1 MSAVPEFFGAG
12 EEMMC
17 GWFHPAAA
25 AADRG
30 TVVVLCPALGFDL
43 ICSYRSWRIL
53 AERLAAAGF
62 GVLRFDY
69 LATGNSAGNPE
80 EPHQVARWLRSIE
93 LAVEHA
99 RARTGAERVVLVGLR
114 LGATLAA
121 CAARTIP
128 GVDSLVLWSPFRSGR
143 LYARELIALAR
154 LSRPES
160 SEEIDASSD
169 LEAAGFLVTRATLDE
184 LSGLDMLALSEQPAP
199 RVLVIEREDFP
210 SDSRLLEHLTHLGC
224 AVTVDRIPGTLDT
237 LVQPIRSKVPEPILD
252 RIVTWLVDGHP
263 EHRIAGAVTS
273 PARSGAG
280 HGPGW
285 REQPMNFGPD
295 RRLFGILTRPESNE
309 PPAAAVVFLNTG
321 CEHHVGPHR
330 MYVPLSRAWARE
342 GYASLRFDLGGIGD
356 SRTPAGVIENE
367 AYPPHAMDD
376 VASAV
381 AEVRRTTGAE
391 SVVVFGICSGGWH
404 AFRAVRDGL
413 PVDAVM
419 AINAPLYVR
428 EGSEYTITELEER
441 LELERYSRS
450 ATDPEKWKKV
460 LRGGASIATF
470 TRLAVGAVLRWVRAK
485 VKWLGSKLGTAS
497 GRDNLGGDLRTIAA
511 RKVPTKFVFSDDDL
525 GLAYFHLHAR
535 GPLRL
540 GRGLMSWT
548 VVSNAEHTF
557 GPLQAQC
564 TLRELMRDFLQH
576 TGVKRSD

>member
-17 GWFHPAAA
+17 GSLHPAASS
-25 AADRG
+25 DRG
-30 TVVVLCPALGFDL
+30 TVVVLCPPLGFDL
-43 ICSYRSWRIL
+43 ICCYRSWRIL

-62 GVLRFDY
+62 DVLRFDY
-69 LATGNSAGNPE
+69 LDTGNSAGNPE
-80 EPHQVARWLRSIE
+80 EPHQVARWQRSIE
-93 LAVEHA
+93 LAVDHA
-99 RARTGAERVVLVGLR
+99 RARTGAARVVLVGFR

-121 CAARTIP
+121 CAAPAIP

-143 LYARELIALAR
+143 LYARELIGLAR

-160 SEEIDASSD
+160 PEAIDASGD
-169 LEAAGFLVTRATLDE
+169 VEAAGFLVTRATLDE
-184 LSGLDMLALSEQPAP
+184 LSDLDILALPEQPAP

-210 SDSRLLEHLTHLGC
+210 SDSRLLAHLTQLGSE
-224 AVTVDRIPGTLDT
+224 VTVDRLPGTLET
-237 LVQPIRSKVPEPILD
+237 LVQPILSKVPEPILD
-252 RIVTWLVDGHP
+252 RIVTWLVEGHP
-263 EHRIAGAVTS
+263 EGTARAAVTKPAS
-273 PARSGAG
+273 PETA

-285 REQPMNFGPD
+285 REQPLSFGPE
-295 RRLFGILTRPESNE
+295 RRLFGILTRPESDD
-309 PPAAAVVFLNTG
+309 PPATAVVFLNTG

-381 AEVRRTTGAE
+381 AEVRRMTGAE

-413 PVDAVM
+413 PVDAAM
-419 AINAPLYVR
+419 AINAPLYIR
-428 EGSEYTITELEER
+428 EGSEYTIAELEER
-441 LELERYSRS
+441 LELGRYSRS

-470 TRLAVGAVLRWVRAK
+470 ARIASGAALRGVRAK
-485 VKWLGSKLGTAS
+485 LKSLGSKLTARS
-497 GRDNLGGDLRTIAA
+497 VRDDLGGDLRTIAA
-511 RKVPTKFVFSDDDL
+511 RKVPTKFVFSDTDL
-525 GLAYFHLHAR
+525 ALAYFHLHAR

-540 GRGLMSWT
+540 GRGRMSWT

-557 GPLQAQC
+557 GPLRAQR
-564 TLRELMRDFLQH
+564 TLRELMRDFLNH
-576 TGVKRSD
+576 TGGKRSD